1 MHKEREAAKAARKK
15 RRAEKLARQKEKNQQ
30 QKFEKNGE
38 NHHSGRKE
46 VWIMPGIAAAQ
57 EGVASPVAMA
67 VASDEAEQMKDDVQQ
82 VEEMESETLS
92 QVSR

>member
-1 MHKEREAAKAARKK
+1 
-15 RRAEKLARQKEKNQQ
+15 
-30 QKFEKNGE
+30 
-38 NHHSGRKE
+38 
-46 VWIMPGIAAAQ
+46 MPGIAAAQ